1 MYQRL
6 LLACQITILSLW
18 TNTSCIKGGNR
29 PIWICNQTL
38 LQPKNV
44 RWKNYDC
51 WDVSASD
58 REGLPEKSLQ
68 AWLHILIL
76 PFSHSVFPIWASARW
91 LAFQQSSWQYE
102 VKRCPLC
109 LLEHKPRRP
118 SVFDSSRELPYHPST
133 NPPIYFM
140 WEKNKTLNVLK
151 SLLLL
156 LSHFFISVTR
166 NQREF
171 TA

>member
-1 MYQRL
+1 MNIQDL
-6 LLACQITILSLW
+6 LHNIHMTIQSITQIGTFLREKASAI
-18 TNTSCIKGGNR
+18 NYYTSCIKGGNR

-44 RWKNYDC
+44 MWENYDC
-51 WDVSASD
+51 WDVSTSD

-102 VKRCPLC
+102 VKRCSLW
-109 LLEHKPRRP
+109 LVEHKPRRP

-133 NPPIYFM
+133 NPPNIFYVR
-140 WEKNKTLNVLK
+140 EK
-151 SLLLL
+151 
-156 LSHFFISVTR
+156 
-166 NQREF
+166 
-171 TA
+171 